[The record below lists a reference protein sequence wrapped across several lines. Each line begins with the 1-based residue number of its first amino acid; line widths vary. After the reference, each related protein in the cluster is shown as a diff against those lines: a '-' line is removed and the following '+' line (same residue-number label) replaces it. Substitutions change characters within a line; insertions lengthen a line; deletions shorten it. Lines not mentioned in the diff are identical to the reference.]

1 MGWFAGRLR
10 DGAPIY
16 EHSGDVPTFHADMMI
31 LPQQGVAFALLYNQQ
46 YLLSALTSFPEI
58 RYGVAAILRGNP
70 PSGGLSASV
79 LGAIILAVVAVSV
92 VSDLRR
98 LFLSRAWAIKARTRS
113 RLSVVFGLLT
123 LLIPVVILLLPTLIL
138 ALTGRA
144 LRDYG
149 LIFALLPDVML
160 FMFVSIALG
169 ALTLGVR
176 IALLV
181 RRTHQPAGHESR
193 APSKTAS
200 SAS

>member
-1 MGWFAGRLR
+1 
-10 DGAPIY
+10 
-16 EHSGDVPTFHADMMI
+16 
-31 LPQQGVAFALLYNQQ
+31 
-46 YLLSALTSFPEI
+46 
-58 RYGVAAILRGNP
+58 VAAILRGNP

-92 VSDLRR
+92 ISDLRR

-123 LLIPVVILLLPTLIL
+123 LLIPVVILLLLPTLIL

-160 FMFVSIALG
+160 FLFVSIALG
-169 ALTLGVR
+169 ALTL
-176 IALLV
+176 LV
-181 RRTHQPAGHESR
+181 RVFLLAR
-193 APSKTAS
+193 
-200 SAS
+200 SASNELQSSGD